1 MSRFQELKDLF
12 KQRLINAARG
22 DLFGH
27 FERSISGVE
36 KEIDHKRKLLDLVL
50 NPDIKLQRAECP
62 ADVQQLLE
70 SKGEVPPEQQ
80 VHQEDPESPHIKEQQ
95 EELWTCKVG
104 EQLQGLE
111 KVDITTFTFTPV
123 PVKSEDDEEKL
134 QSSQLHQRQTEQMKT
149 EADGEDCGASEPAR
163 NSHPDRHLQS
173 DTDDKTSDS
182 YEPDTDDSESETKD
196 TDEWKETSDPQL
208 GLKSHMSCNTR
219 KKALSCSECGKEFGY
234 KGHLMIHQRMHTGER
249 PFSCPVCSK
258 RFASKG
264 SLIRHKRIHTG
275 EKPFSCS
282 VCGKSFNN
290 SGLYYHMKTHTGEK
304 PFNCTVCSKRFIE
317 KTGLLY
323 HMRIH
328 TGEKPFSCSVC
339 AKKYAHKVNLKYHMT
354 IHTGEKPFSCSACN
368 KRFRAKSQLQSH
380 KCADE
385 SSPKHLHEKRKKPLS
400 FCECAKCGKTF
411 TQRGNLI
418 IHQRSHTGEK
428 PFSCSICGKRF
439 VRKGSLGRHK
449 ISHTGE
455 KPFSCSICGKS
466 FNQAGLRYH
475 LKTHT
480 GEKPFSCS
488 VCGKSF
494 IEKSSLG
501 VHLKTHTGEK
511 PFSCS
516 VCGKKYARKVILK
529 YHMTIHTGEK
539 PFCCNACNKRF
550 RRKSQLQKHKCADES
565 SRKRPR
571 QSRKE
576 PMNCSEC
583 DATFPAFYL
592 LKAHMRTHKGLKVYT
607 CSVCGLVLGFK
618 SHLERHMRIHTGEKP
633 YSCSVCGETFKNSS
647 GLVQHMKLHVEE
659 NRFHCSDCG
668 EGYRWQYQLKIHDC
682 PAKSSQQSK
691 TDFNENNCRGVKR
704 SRILDPDRH
713 LQPDTDKKPKVSF
726 QTDDSA
732 DIQSSITNQRTKD
745 ISVSDKEC
753 NTDIKAFS
761 SSDDKAKIEHK
772 TGDIVHSDFYRQT
785 RQRQSDLND
794 LENEKGSVSANRCS
808 VFGKKF
814 TQRGIMHHMVVH
826 SGKKPVR
833 CSDCNETFFGH
844 FQIKTHKCRGG
855 SLQGSK
861 AGFNRE
867 DHRGS
872 EQVKKLNPDRHSKQD
887 TDKKTLVSFETNGSA
902 DIAFWKETR
911 QHQSGATYQR
921 NKDISLS
928 DEGCKVDKKPFSGSD
943 DNVDSEFCKQ
953 TRQRNTYLNDPKKRE
968 VSVNN
973 VESSTDKKPSS
984 FESHKRFDDSQNVQ
998 THIVCHTGETLL
1010 SCIVC
1015 GRRFTLDSELRSH
1028 VCDGESS
1035 PLHQSQTKD
1044 QITARGESFTGE
1056 ETFCCSVC
1064 NKGFSESKSL
1074 VKHMRVHT
1082 DQKPFSCSICDK
1094 GFTWRRY
1101 LTKHMEVHANQSYCC
1116 FQCGRVF
1123 GSNQQLHLHMRMHT
1137 REKPFSCSVC
1147 GEKFAE
1153 CEKLRIHMRSHT
1165 GEELK
1170 EADITKFPS
1179 TPVTVKS
1186 EDDEEKPQS
1195 SQLHQRQ
1202 TEQMKTEADGE
1213 DCGGSEPDRN
1223 SYPDRHLQ
1231 PDADDKT
1238 SDCSEP
1244 DTDDSDFWKETS
1256 QHPSVSDKHV
1266 RCNTDRKRLSC
1277 SECDKPFTERESLSQ
1292 HMALHTEVQREAKQE
1307 DPEPPNIKEEL
1318 EELWTSQ
1325 EGEQL
1330 LGLEDT
1336 DVIKVKLTPASVKS
1350 EDDEEKPQSSQLHQR
1365 QAEQMRTDADGEDC
1379 GGSEPARNSHPDR
1392 HLPPDSDEKTSDSSE
1407 PDTDDSDF
1415 WTQTRQSQSDLN
1427 SMKNKGSEND
1437 IERDADKAFKSF
1449 NPHSDNSVDSDFWKD
1464 TRGLFQKAGSAN

>member
-36 KEIDHKRKLLDLVL
+36 KEIDHKRKLLDMVL
-50 NPDIKLQRAECP
+50 NPDMKLQRAECP

-70 SKGEVPPEQQ
+70 SKEEVPPEQQ
-80 VHQEDPESPHIKEQQ
+80 ERSSSLHQENPESPHIKEEQ
-95 EELWTCKVG
+95 EELWTSQEG

-111 KVDITTFTFTPV
+111 KADITTFTFTPV
-123 PVKSEDDEEKL
+123 PVKNEDDEEKP
-134 QSSQLHQRQTEQMKT
+134 QSSQLHQRQAEQMKT

-173 DTDDKTSDS
+173 DTDDETSDS
-182 YEPDTDDSESETKD
+182 YEPDTDDSETETED
-196 TDEWKETSDPQL
+196 TDEWKETSDPQS
-208 GLKSHMSCNTR
+208 GLKSHMSCNTGKR
-219 KKALSCSECGKEFGY
+219 SLSCSECGKEFC
-234 KGHLMIHQRMHTGER
+234 HRANLIIHQRMHTGER
-249 PFSCPVCSK
+249 PFSCSVCGK
-258 RFASKG
+258 RFTSKG
-264 SLIRHKRIHTG
+264 SLVRHKIIHTG
-275 EKPFSCS
+275 EKPFKCS
-282 VCGKSFNN
+282 VCGKSFKH
-290 SGLYYHMKTHTGEK
+290 SILYYHMKTHTGEK
-304 PFNCTVCSKRFIE
+304 PFSCTVCSKSFIQ
-317 KTGLLY
+317 KARLLY

-328 TGEKPFSCSVC
+328 TGDTPFSCSVC
-339 AKKYAHKVNLKYHMT
+339 GKKYAHKVNLKDHMT

-368 KRFRAKSQLQSH
+368 NRFRYRSQLKNH
-380 KCADE
+380 KCSNE
-385 SSPKHLHEKRKKPLS
+385 SSPKPLCEKRKKPFRLY
-400 FCECAKCGKTF
+400 ECSECGKKY
-411 TQRGNLI
+411 TQKANLI
-418 IHQRSHTGEK
+418 VHQRIHTGEK
-428 PFSCSICGKRF
+428 PFSCSVCGERF
-439 VRKGSLGRHK
+439 KCKGSLGRHK

-455 KPFSCSICGKS
+455 KPFSCSVCGKS
-466 FNQAGLRYH
+466 FTQSGLEYH
-475 LKTHT
+475 MKAHK
-480 GEKPFSCS
+480 GQRPFSCS

-494 IEKSSLG
+494 IQKSSLN
-501 VHLKTHTGEK
+501 VHMK
-511 PFSCS
+511 
-516 VCGKKYARKVILK
+516 
-529 YHMTIHTGEK
+529 IHTGEK
-539 PFCCNACNKRF
+539 PFGCSLCGKKYAYKLNLKYHLKIHTGERPFNCSVCKRRF
-550 RRKSQLQKHKCADES
+550 ILKSELQKHKCVDRSLPKHPDEKCKKS
-565 SRKRPR
+565 LS
-571 QSRKE
+571 
-576 PMNCSEC
+576 CSEC
-583 DATFPAFYL
+583 DATFRSLYL
-592 LKAHMRTHKGLKVYT
+592 LNAHMRTHKGLKVYT
-607 CSVCGLVLGFK
+607 CSVCGLVFGTK
-618 SHLERHMRIHTGEKP
+618 THLETHMGSHTVEKP
-633 YSCSVCGETFKNSS
+633 YSCSVCGKTYKNSR
-647 GLVQHMKLHVEE
+647 GLAKHMTLHPEE
-659 NRFHCSDCG
+659 DRFRCSDCG

-691 TDFNENNCRGVKR
+691 TGFNENDCRGLKR
-704 SRILDPDRH
+704 SRTLDPDRH

-732 DIQSSITNQRTKD
+732 DIQSDFTNQRTKD

-772 TGDIVHSDFYRQT
+772 TGDIVHSDFYKQT

-794 LENEKGSVSANRCS
+794 LKNEKGSVSANRCS

-814 TQRGIMHHMVVH
+814 TQRGIMQHMVVH

-855 SLQGSK
+855 SLQGNK

-872 EQVKKLNPDRHSKQD
+872 EQVKKLDPDRHSKQD
-887 TDKKTLVSFETNGSA
+887 TDKKTLETNGSA

-928 DEGCKVDKKPFSGSD
+928 DEGCKTDKKPFSCSD
-943 DNVDSEFCKQ
+943 GNATIEH
-953 TRQRNTYLNDPKKRE
+953 KKL
-968 VSVNN
+968 
-973 VESSTDKKPSS
+973 
-984 FESHKRFDDSQNVQ
+984 F
-998 THIVCHTGETLL
+998 

-1015 GRRFTLDSELRSH
+1015 EKRFTLDSELRSH
-1028 VCDGESS
+1028 ECDGESS

-1044 QITARGESFTGE
+1044 QITARGEGFTGE

-1082 DQKPFSCSICDK
+1082 DQKPFSCSICGE

-1101 LTKHMEVHANQSYCC
+1101 LTKHMEVHKDRCISCS
-1116 FQCGRVF
+1116 QCGREF
-1123 GSNQQLHLHMRMHT
+1123 DSERQLHLHIVIHN
-1137 REKPFSCSVC
+1137 REKTFSCSVC
-1147 GEKFAE
+1147 GEKFAK

-1179 TPVTVKS
+1179 TPVAVKS

-1195 SQLHQRQ
+1195 SQLHRRQ

-1223 SYPDRHLQ
+1223 SHPDKHLQ
-1231 PDADDKT
+1231 PDTDDKT

-1307 DPEPPNIKEEL
+1307 NPEPPNIKEEL

-1336 DVIKVKLTPASVKS
+1336 DVIKVKLNPVPVKS

-1365 QAEQMRTDADGEDC
+1365 QTEQMRTEADGEDC

-1392 HLPPDSDEKTSDSSE
+1392 HLQPDSDENTSDSSE

-1415 WTQTRQSQSDLN
+1415 WTQTRQSQSDLK

-1437 IERDADKAFKSF
+1437 TDM
-1449 NPHSDNSVDSDFWKD
+1449 
-1464 TRGLFQKAGSAN
+1464 